1 MTKQKNYKKILFVLA
16 ALLILTALFFTL
28 EKLNVT
34 NFIHEKSDNASQN
47 QGPTAEEKAAENKAN
62 ADAKKDFIEGNTQNN
77 TGSTN
82 TQPQSSSIDL
92 SARQETNNTVTVFT
106 KLYGVSSG
114 SCTLTVTSN
123 GPSQNYT
130 ADVIYAAEYS
140 TCAGFSIPVK
150 TPGNW
155 NIQLSLSS
163 NGQTSTKSI
172 SYQVK

>member
-16 ALLILTALFFTL
+16 SLLILAALFFTL

-34 NFIHEKSDNASQN
+34 NFIHKKSNTGAQN
-47 QGPTAEEKAAENKAN
+47 QGPTAEEKAAEDKVN

-77 TGSTN
+77 PGSTN

-92 SARQETNNTVTVFT
+92 SAKQEKNNTVTVFT

-114 SCTLTVTSN
+114 TCTLTITNN
-123 GPSQNYT
+123 GASQNYT

-140 TCAGFSIPVK
+140 TCAGFSVPIKSV
-150 TPGNW
+150 GNW
-155 NIQLSLSS
+155 DVSLSVNS
-163 NGQTSTKSI
+163 SGQTYTKFI
-172 SYQVK
+172 TYQVK